1 MAIPDSKDVPDLTGT
16 WLLNRKLS
24 TDPDDVFIL
33 QGVPWAVRKVLKYAR
48 LSLQIHQTTSLS
60 AEQSTHTEGN
70 SNGISDLSGNLKP
83 FTTLRMTQ
91 TVNPGG
97 FDSEGSY
104 SVDGSKQD
112 VSLPIFGEIKMQ
124 LKFIDKSGILDNS
137 IRQILEAAS
146 LTDKVI
152 QELARNTSKGWEAEV
167 IWGFEEL
174 DGRRHLTRN
183 ISTTKEEKKVIA
195 KMVYDGPN

>member
-1 MAIPDSKDVPDLTGT
+1 
-16 WLLNRKLS
+16 
-24 TDPDDVFIL
+24 
-33 QGVPWAVRKVLKYAR
+33 
-48 LSLQIHQTTSLS
+48 
-60 AEQSTHTEGN
+60 
-70 SNGISDLSGNLKP
+70 
-83 FTTLRMTQ
+83 MTQ

-112 VSLPIFGEIKMQ
+112 ISLPIFGDIQMQ
-124 LKFIDKSGILDNS
+124 LKFIDKSGILDDS
-137 IRQILEAAS
+137 IRQILETAS